1 MGVLGFHIQLRLDLC
16 GPLPPPASCMRIICF
31 PLFVHPKG
39 KHAYVV
45 CVHVSFAAYRYLCI
59 SLHSSCVAVI
69 YQLAS
74 VCLCACVLF
83 IVPFLPNVMLELK
96 GPASI
101 HSTAGEN
108 KMLHNVKS
116 MNSLWQCC
124 TVWI

>member
-1 MGVLGFHIQLRLDLC
+1 M
-16 GPLPPPASCMRIICF
+16 PMSC
-31 PLFVHPKG
+31 
-39 KHAYVV
+39 V
-45 CVHVSFAAYRYLCI
+45 CMCP
-59 SLHSSCVAVI
+59 SLHIAISAFLYIRETCVAVI

-108 KMLHNVKS
+108 KMLHNVKA